1 MLKIDIENY
10 FLDSEEIYN
19 ENKKLI
25 LVIYDIVDNKR
36 RRKMVKFLEK
46 YGLRVQKSAFEMI
59 LDSKKY
65 DRLIGGIPKLIEPE
79 DNVRVYR
86 LKISGEVL
94 CFGSEEPI
102 NQEVIII

>member
-1 MLKIDIENY
+1 MVKIDIENY

-59 LDSKKY
+59 LNSKNHS
-65 DRLIGGIPKLIEPE
+65 L
-79 DNVRVYR
+79 
-86 LKISGEVL
+86 
-94 CFGSEEPI
+94 
-102 NQEVIII
+102 